1 MSLRIISVVF
11 VLAALDSWSQG
22 HTGTFK
28 VSDTKT
34 TYHFTLKDGNV
45 TDAVYTIDE
54 GMKHIH
60 TMYLPDS
67 AFLSGIDS
75 LTVVHKKDSLLKHF
89 LLHFSGTYAEYTKS
103 GRKLVVMRLS
113 EAPDST
119 QSFYTSTETQRMN
132 FYPNGNPY
140 AQFNV
145 ENGIPAR
152 SVIYFTR
159 DGETDFISDLSQ
171 YAKGEEVL
179 IQNPWDFRMRK
190 KMLKIVI
197 Q

>member
-1 MSLRIISVVF
+1 MNLRIILAVF

-22 HTGTFK
+22 YSGNFQ

-34 TYHFTLKDGNV
+34 TYHFTLVDGKLV
-45 TDAVYTIDE
+45 DGVYTIDE
-54 GMKHIH
+54 GTKYIH

-67 AFLSGIDS
+67 LLLSGIDS
-75 LTVVHKKDSLLKHF
+75 LTIVHKKDSLLKHF

-103 GRKLVVMRLS
+103 GRKLVVMQLS
-113 EAPDST
+113 ETPDLT
-119 QSFYTSTETQRMN
+119 KSFYTSTETQRMN

-140 AQFNV
+140 AQFYI
-145 ENGIPAR
+145 ENGTPAH
-152 SVIYFTR
+152 SVIYFDR
-159 DGETDFISDLSQ
+159 EGETKHISDLSQ

-190 KMLKIVI
+190 KMLKVVI

>member
-1 MSLRIISVVF
+1 MSLRIILVAF
-11 VLAALDSWSQG
+11 FLTAMNSWSQG
-22 HTGTFK
+22 YTGNFT

-34 TYHFTLKDGNV
+34 TCHFTLVEGKQVDG
-45 TDAVYTIDE
+45 VYTIDE
-54 GMKHIH
+54 GTKHIH

-75 LTVVHKKDSLLKHF
+75 LTIVHKKDSLLKHF

-103 GRKLVVMRLS
+103 GRKLVVMQLS

-119 QSFYTSTETQRMN
+119 TSFYTSTETQRMT
-132 FYPNGNPY
+132 FYPGGKPY
-140 AQFNV
+140 AQFYV
-145 ENGIPAR
+145 ENGQPAR
-152 SVIYFTR
+152 SVIYFDR
-159 DGETDFISDLSQ
+159 EGETKHISDLSQ

-190 KMLKIVI
+190 KMLKVVI